1 MKPVN
6 YGPTKTTKIQTNL
19 QTPDKEVRPE
29 CMTDAQ
35 PLNKEQVQ
43 KQLLAFGEDDLLDSA
58 YDPEQDPVPAVIFDS
73 ELQFIKQLK
82 AVDIIFLLDT
92 TSSMSPFMKGVKRL
106 CRKILWDAQR
116 CLTQYLVDEVDVL
129 MVGIVAYKD
138 HDQEN
143 KTYVS
148 EVTCDLTADFKEFT
162 TKLMQIQAK
171 GGHDEAEA
179 VVDGLNEVVHK
190 VHWRENS
197 FKFVYH
203 VLDMPGHGTKL
214 GNVKDDYEEG
224 CPCGVDYEEVLRE
237 MRSMSIE
244 YTIVKLSDAV
254 DMMLGAF
261 GEVMKVEVLDAELP
275 FDKAKQV
282 NQEEDSVSVN

>member
-1 MKPVN
+1 
-6 YGPTKTTKIQTNL
+6 
-19 QTPDKEVRPE
+19 
-29 CMTDAQ
+29 
-35 PLNKEQVQ
+35 
-43 KQLLAFGEDDLLDSA
+43 
-58 YDPEQDPVPAVIFDS
+58 
-73 ELQFIKQLK
+73 
-82 AVDIIFLLDT
+82 
-92 TSSMSPFMKGVKRL
+92 
-106 CRKILWDAQR
+106 
-116 CLTQYLVDEVDVL
+116 
-129 MVGIVAYKD
+129 
-138 HDQEN
+138 
-143 KTYVS
+143 
-148 EVTCDLTADFKEFT
+148 
-162 TKLMQIQAK
+162 
-171 GGHDEAEA
+171 
-179 VVDGLNEVVHK
+179 VDGLNEVVHN

-203 VLDMPGHGTKL
+203 VLDMPGHGAKL

-282 NQEEDSVSVN
+282 NQEEDSVSIN